1 MEDESKISDHDL
13 LIELRVTM
21 KAVRDDIKELKSG
34 TSTRIDT
41 LETDK
46 ADRKEIDALQ
56 SVINNEIKKRLEEV
70 EQDVNLNGNLFKA
83 VLALGALILGLLCWH
98 ILGYHV

>member
-1 MEDESKISDHDL
+1 MEDESKITDHDL

-21 KAVRDDIKELKSG
+21 KAVRDDIRELKSG
-34 TSTRIDT
+34 TSTRIDS

-46 ADRKEIDALQ
+46 ADRKEVDVIQ
-56 SVINNEIKKRLEEV
+56 KVINEDIKKRLDSA
-70 EQDVNLNGNLFKA
+70 EQGMTLNGKLFRG

-98 ILGYHV
+98 ILGYHI